1 MHRIFH
7 FFHLMLIFI
16 FIFDIIMIIFSPHFS
31 CEKNNFDISF
41 RRIDFIIKLLINAWE
56 MTFWKSTQILFFKI
70 LKPLLILLKWKKCM
84 ARNPSSTKAKQEGNI
99 TQGHYYKINL
109 SNQMFSQLQKT
120 R

>member
-41 RRIDFIIKLLINAWE
+41 RRIDFIIKLLINA
-56 MTFWKSTQILFFKI
+56 
-70 LKPLLILLKWKKCM
+70 
-84 ARNPSSTKAKQEGNI
+84 
-99 TQGHYYKINL
+99 
-109 SNQMFSQLQKT
+109 
-120 R
+120 